1 MQITF
6 HGVRGSL
13 PSPGPETASF
23 GGNTSCVHVR
33 LDCGTHL
40 IFDAGTGIR
49 QLGNRLIEHSDPL
62 HLLLTHSHWDHIQ
75 GFPFFAPLF
84 QPDRE
89 IHICRSLADGDAEY
103 NGVLEQM
110 NGHNFP
116 VPWDR
121 VPSRTG
127 YMEDPHAFFAGHDFR
142 FTRRTLNH
150 PGGGNAYRISA
161 DGASMAF
168 VTDNELDPPGA
179 AATSWDEWVAF
190 CQDADVL
197 IHDAQYLPSD
207 MPHKHGYGHSLV
219 SQVRQLA
226 FDANVGCLVLFHHD
240 PDRTDLEV
248 DRILRESEAWFE
260 TRKSRTSC
268 LCAWEG
274 LTLGVSRP
282 SGDIPCFEIN
292 ADRPFG
298 LDRPMTD
305 NMRLR

>member
-1 MQITF
+1 MGS
-6 HGVRGSL
+6 HPGVPVLR
-13 PSPGPETASF
+13 
-23 GGNTSCVHVR
+23 
-33 LDCGTHL
+33 
-40 IFDAGTGIR
+40 
-49 QLGNRLIEHSDPL
+49 PL
-62 HLLLTHSHWDHIQ
+62 Y
-75 GFPFFAPLF
+75 

-89 IHICRSLADGDAEY
+89 IHICRSLPVKDAEY

-110 NGHNFP
+110 NGHNHP
-116 VPWDR
+116 VPWTK

-161 DGASMAF
+161 DGASLAF

-179 AATSWDEWVAF
+179 PATSRDEWVEF
-190 CQDADVL
+190 CRDADVL
-197 IHDAQYLPSD
+197 IHDAQYLESD
-207 MPHKHGYGHSLV
+207 MPHKHGFGHSLV

-226 FDANVGCLVLFHHD
+226 FDAGVGCLVLFHHD

-248 DRILRESEAWFE
+248 DRILRESEVWFE
-260 TRKSRTSC
+260 TMKSRTSC

-274 LTLGVSRP
+274 LTLEVSRRA
-282 SGDIPCFEIN
+282 GGLPCFEIN

-298 LDRPMTD
+298 VDRPMTD